1 MTVRGAVPLRLPAY
15 TPRMNATIPA
25 GADRS
30 DPDEPRAFEELY
42 RAYAPTVYGY
52 LRARVNSSAEAEDL
66 AARTFANAF
75 ASLDRYRAR
84 GGGFGSWL
92 MTIAHNLLVNWYRDR
107 GRRPPPASLD
117 EALQLPS
124 GAPGPESHLERNE
137 RIQTI
142 RTAIERL
149 SPEQQRLITLKYVDG
164 KTNAEIGRMMGK
176 TEGAVKAMHHRTL
189 RRLLALL
196 AGQVDA

>member
-1 MTVRGAVPLRLPAY
+1 MNPAPPGDAETS
-15 TPRMNATIPA
+15 TPE
-25 GADRS
+25 
-30 DPDEPRAFEELY
+30 EPRAFEELY

-52 LRARVNSSAEAEDL
+52 LRARVNSQAEAEDL
-66 AARTFANAF
+66 ASRTFANAF

-117 EALQLPS
+117 EALELPS

-142 RTAIERL
+142 RAAVEKL
-149 SPEQQRLITLKYVDG
+149 GADQQRLITLKYLDG
-164 KTNAEIGRMMGK
+164 LTNAQIGRIMGRS
-176 TEGAVKAMHHRTL
+176 EGAVKAMHHRTL
-189 RRLLALL
+189 RRLLGLL